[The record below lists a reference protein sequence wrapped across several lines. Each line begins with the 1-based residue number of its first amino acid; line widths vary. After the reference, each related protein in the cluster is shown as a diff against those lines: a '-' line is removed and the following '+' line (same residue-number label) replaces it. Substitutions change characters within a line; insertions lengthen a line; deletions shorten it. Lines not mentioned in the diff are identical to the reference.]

1 MSAQTR
7 YRTLISNAGAIYS
20 SVEPDV
26 RATLLQKGLDEIVAA
41 VNPVTPEQWSLIMTD
56 SERLLKVWHAKESTD
71 AASQVVTQLM
81 DLLRELASAPPVL
94 VVSDPPSTPPMD
106 RISHIPDPTVRAI
119 WLGDS
124 DSDAV
129 EEEEVEEEEEGME
142 VEQMTFRGRTYWHEP
157 STGKLFANNDD
168 EVGDEVG
175 KLVAGRPVFL

>member
-1 MSAQTR
+1 
-7 YRTLISNAGAIYS
+7 
-20 SVEPDV
+20 
-26 RATLLQKGLDEIVAA
+26 LDEIVAA